1 METDSLGP
9 FLISANP
16 TPVMLVWVKYKT
28 KIMKQLTSS
37 SIQGITAEI
46 KTQSKVTSK
55 CYFDIEIGGKPAGRI
70 VLGLYGEDV
79 PKTAENFRALCTGK
93 KGLCMDNSGHCNSP
107 TDLVSGKCLYLV
119 AAC

>member
-9 FLISANP
+9 FLIPANP